1 VRPLSEVGESGHC
14 IHAVMSVFDRPMPR
28 RSARRIFRATAR
40 AENGRAVTNR
50 PVANWSICGEPDTA
64 SNNLQRMAPRLLL
77 VTNQLES
84 SGPDPGDHREMGRD
98 RGRVL
103 GVRV

>member
-1 VRPLSEVGESGHC
+1 MGV
-14 IHAVMSVFDRPMPR
+14 PR
-28 RSARRIFRATAR
+28 QIP
-40 AENGRAVTNR
+40 
-50 PVANWSICGEPDTA
+50 PVANSSICGEPDTA

-84 SGPDPGDHREMGRD
+84 SGPDPGDQWEMGRD

-103 GVRV
+103 GVHVSGPDLTSLLFAQKVVRNHVLRF